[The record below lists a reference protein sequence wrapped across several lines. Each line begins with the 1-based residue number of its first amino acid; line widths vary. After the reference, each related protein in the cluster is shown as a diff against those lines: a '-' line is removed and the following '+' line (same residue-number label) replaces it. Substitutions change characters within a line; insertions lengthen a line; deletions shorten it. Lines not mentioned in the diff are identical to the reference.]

1 MEAIRMKAARV
12 ALGLVLCLGCVVGAA
27 AACVAASG
35 EACAAQHA
43 GWVKSGSRWWYAQPG
58 GGYARGWL
66 KVGSSWYWFDS
77 SGWMATG
84 WLQQGAKWYYLKGSG
99 AMATGWQRVG
109 STWYWLDSSGAMRTG
124 WLQQGAKWYYLKGSG
139 AMATGWQRVGST
151 WYWFDASGAMASSRW
166 VGDYYL
172 GASGAMATS
181 QWVGA
186 YYVGADGKWIP
197 GYGQAP
203 VTPASDFEY
212 TIGDFELDGKV
223 GTGSLLQAI
232 EQEPRYRLNDRYG
245 NCYAVTV
252 GGSGGTLAFDCGHG
266 VYITGYGGDRLDVVV
281 PDEINGVKVVS
292 VDLASWEAESQSI
305 DVSRC
310 SSLKA
315 LSAWAPNSVNFG
327 SIKEVQSIYLGSGV
341 ALSNL
346 DMTLLKKLAFV
357 EFQGEFPQS
366 FTFGSVANL
375 ESLGGIGLS
384 SLNLKGAANLRK
396 LRAKSGS
403 LTDATL
409 NLSGCTSLEEISLV
423 GNRLTTFPASHFPN
437 LKFLDLSG
445 NPLTSTSRA
454 QLEAWASQGDRD
466 FFCSE

>member
-1 MEAIRMKAARV
+1 MAKV
-12 ALGLVLCLGCVVGAA
+12 ALAALLWTSCGGAA
-27 AACVAASG
+27 FATAIAAESFEVQAAW
-35 EACAAQHA
+35 AAQAA
-43 GWVKSGSRWWYAQPG
+43 GWRKTSGKWWYAYSG
-58 GGYARGWL
+58 GGYAIGW
-66 KVGSSWYWFDS
+66 KKIGGSWYYFDS
-77 SGWMATG
+77 TGWM
-84 WLQQGAKWYYLKGSG
+84 K
-99 AMATGWQRVG
+99 TGWQRVG
-109 STWYWLDSSGAMRTG
+109 STWYWLDASGAMRTG

-139 AMATGWQRVGST
+139 AMATGWQRAGSS

-212 TIGDFELDGKV
+212 KVGDFELDGKI

-232 EQEPRYRLNDRYG
+232 DQEPGYQLSDCYG
-245 NCYAVTV
+245 NCYAVAT
-252 GGSGGTLAFDCGHG
+252 GGGGTLSFDCGHG
-266 VYITGYGGDRLDVVV
+266 VYVTGYKGDRSDVVV
-281 PDEINGVKVVS
+281 PDEINGVKVVC
-292 VDLASWEAESQSI
+292 VDLTGWEAEDQSI

-327 SIKEVQSIYLGSGV
+327 SIQEVQSVYLGSGA
-341 ALSNL
+341 ALSSL
-346 DMTLLKKLAFV
+346 DMTSLKKIAFV

-396 LRAKSGS
+396 LRANSGS

-423 GNRLTTFPASHFPN
+423 GNRLTTFSASQFPN

-445 NPLTSTSRA
+445 NPLTSASRA